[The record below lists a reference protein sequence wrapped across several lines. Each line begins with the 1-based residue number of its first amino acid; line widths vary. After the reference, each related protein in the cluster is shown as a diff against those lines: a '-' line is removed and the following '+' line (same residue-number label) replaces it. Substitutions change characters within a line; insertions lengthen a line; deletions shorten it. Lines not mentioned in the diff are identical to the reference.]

1 MKNEDNASDGLT
13 LSRALREIVL
23 EADSASL
30 RDALLELSINP
41 TDLAEKGRTV
51 AAKALQL
58 TTLNAQSAEPSN
70 AVTSDTA
77 QLHDGLSALLQLLRR
92 KENLTE
98 EELADRARVDV
109 SEIRRIECDRSYIP
123 SPRTI
128 YQLEHTFKLP
138 RRTLVKLSGL
148 TQLHSKE
155 FTEEVLR
162 FAAHSKAIQKITR
175 HERKLLNEFVKFLSS
190 YTDSS
195 PEE

>member
-1 MKNEDNASDGLT
+1 MNNQDNASDGLA
-13 LSRALREIVL
+13 LSRALREVVL
-23 EADSASL
+23 EADSSSL
-30 RDALLELSINP
+30 RDTLVELEINP
-41 TDLAEKGRTV
+41 ADLAEKGRTA

-58 TTLNAQSAEPSN
+58 STLNAKPEPLN
-70 AVTSDTA
+70 VATPDTA

-92 KENLTE
+92 KDNLTE

-123 SPRTI
+123 SPRTV

-148 TQLHSKE
+148 TELHSKE

-190 YTDSS
+190 YTDSHS
-195 PEE
+195 PK